1 MGKTFYNRQLDII
14 CILMYDSDDY
24 IYIYIQKFNERKDNV
39 SVCLSFK
46 DG

>member
-1 MGKTFYNRQLDII
+1 
-14 CILMYDSDDY
+14 MYDSDDY

-46 DG
+46 DGQIMDVQGLQ